1 MNKEF
6 TPPLK
11 KIVQV
16 KKRRQQMPMPT
27 DIQDYLFSS
36 ESTSLWEKAQE
47 SFIVGQNN
55 NLSSNNNLR
64 HLSGKYERYY
74 LEEERKLIVK
84 DLVNINAD
92 GRIIVRS
99 MMGLQKGF
107 GIYFMNSTLAIN
119 LFSLNDNETFC
130 SQLLLYVGRFNYDD
144 VECLF
149 AISTAI
155 DVHNTPVARMEVLV
169 PSDTFGLL
177 PEHIKLD
184 SQAFF
189 KLNFKYPNLLK
200 CLQSRQIHAFNRVVW
215 S

>member
-11 KIVQV
+11 KIPQV

-36 ESTSLWEKAQE
+36 ESAAFWEKAQE
-47 SFIVGQNN
+47 SFVISQNN
-55 NLSSNNNLR
+55 NLQ

-99 MMGLQKGF
+99 MLGIQKGF

-130 SQLLLYVGRFNYDD
+130 SQLLSYVGRFNYED

-149 AISTAI
+149 SICTTI
-155 DVHNTPVARMEVLV
+155 DAHNIPVARIEILL

-184 SQAFF
+184 SQSFF

-200 CLQSRQIHAFNRVVW
+200 TLQSRQIHAFNRVVW

>member
-11 KIVQV
+11 KNLRV

-36 ESTSLWEKAQE
+36 ESAALWEKAQE
-47 SFIVGQNN
+47 GFMVGQNH
-55 NLSSNNNLR
+55 SLR

-74 LEEERKLIVK
+74 LEEDRKLIMK

-99 MMGLQKGF
+99 MAGIQKGF
-107 GIYFMNSTLAIN
+107 GIYFMNAALAIH
-119 LFSLNDNETFC
+119 LYSLNDNETLC
-130 SQLLLYVGRFNYDD
+130 AQLLTYVGRFNYDD
-144 VECLF
+144 IECLF
-149 AISTAI
+149 AVGSTVDA
-155 DVHNTPVARMEVLV
+155 HNIPVARPEILI

-177 PEHIKLD
+177 PEQIKPD

-189 KLNFKYPNLLK
+189 KLNFKYPHLLK
-200 CLQSRQIHAFNRVVW
+200 SLQSRQIHSLNRVVW

>member
-1 MNKEF
+1 M
-6 TPPLK
+6 K
-11 KIVQV
+11 KIPQV

-27 DIQDYLFSS
+27 DIHDYLFSS
-36 ESTSLWEKAQE
+36 ESAALWEKAQE
-47 SFIVGQNN
+47 SFVIGQ
-55 NLSSNNNLR
+55 SNNLR

-84 DLVNINAD
+84 DLVNINGD

-99 MMGLQKGF
+99 MMGIQKGF

-130 SQLLLYVGRFNYDD
+130 SQLLSYVGRFNYSD

-149 AISTAI
+149 AICTAI
-155 DVHNTPVARMEVLV
+155 DTHNTPVARMEVLI

-200 CLQSRQIHAFNRVVW
+200 ALQSRQIHASNKVVW
-215 S
+215 Q

>member
-1 MNKEF
+1 MNKEI

-11 KIVQV
+11 IQV
-16 KKRRQQMPMPT
+16 KKRRQQLPMPT
-27 DIQDYLFSS
+27 DIQDYLFST
-36 ESTSLWEKAQE
+36 ESAALWENVQE
-47 SFIVGQNN
+47 NFIVGQNH
-55 NLSSNNNLR
+55 NLR

-74 LEEERKLIVK
+74 LEEDRKLIVK

-99 MMGLQKGF
+99 IQGIQKGF
-107 GIYFMNSTLAIN
+107 GIYFMNSALSIN
-119 LFSLNDNETFC
+119 LFSINDDQTC
-130 SQLLLYVGRFNYDD
+130 CTQLLSYVGRFNYED

-149 AISTAI
+149 SVCSTI
-155 DVHNTPVARMEVLV
+155 DVHNIPVARFEVLI

-189 KLNFKYPNLLK
+189 KLNYKYPHLLK
-200 CLQSRQIHAFNRVVW
+200 VLQSRQIHSFSRVTW